1 MDDYG
6 VKSKTAFDITYGGCK
21 NEQENIHFIS
31 EIVIKQE
38 VMETSVVIET
48 CQLPPPLSTPV
59 LEAEKKEC
67 KPPKKRKAKRKCEI
81 AAKIAMKKRNV
92 MKKRKDF

>member
-38 VMETSVVIET
+38 VMETSVVVET
-48 CQLPPPLSTPV
+48 CQLPPSLSTPV
-59 LEAEKKEC
+59 LEAGKKEC
-67 KPPKKRKAKRKCEI
+67 KPPKKEKESASVKLLLKLQ
-81 AAKIAMKKRNV
+81 
-92 MKKRKDF
+92 